1 MALTLSEITAYTY
14 TYIVP
19 KSTDIIYK
27 NSPVLTRLQQK
38 NMERFSGGLQIQRP
52 IIVGELN
59 GDAIGRGEAMNIDF
73 VTTDSAL
80 VENMKLYYVN
90 ISLYGFDSIQ
100 NDGDAAVFSQVETKF
115 ANASM
120 KMAKL
125 LGTNLY
131 LDGQSA
137 GRTKQL
143 NGLVEWYDDGNGYPT
158 VGGITRADIQA
169 VGTVGGLN
177 AYTQTGITSFTL
189 SLLNNAYGQA
199 WFGADHVDLIAATQ
213 NGWNLIW
220 QALQPLQRYMPL
232 QDSSDLGKA
241 GFRVLQF
248 NGADV
253 VIDKYMPTGANGVMY
268 GMNTDYV
275 EWYFSTNPKF
285 QYGFTG
291 FKEVN
296 STIDVAGQFLVASN
310 LVLPNPRT
318 GFKLTSSTLF

>member
-1 MALTLSEITAYTY
+1 MALTLTEISAYTN

-19 KSTDIIYK
+19 KSTDTIFK

-38 NMERFSGGLQIQRP
+38 NMERFAGGLQIQRP

-90 ISLYGFDSIQ
+90 ISLFGFDSIA
-100 NDGDAAVFSQVETKF
+100 NDGPEAIFSQVEAKF
-115 ANASM
+115 ANASL

-125 LGTNLY
+125 LGVNMY
-131 LDGQSA
+131 LEGQSPA
-137 GRTKQL
+137 RAKHI
-143 NGLVEWYDDGNGYPT
+143 NGLQEWYDDGVLFPT
-158 VGGITRADIQA
+158 IGGITRSDVQA

-177 AYTQTGITSFTL
+177 AYTATLGSFTL
-189 SLLNNAYGQA
+189 GALNTAYGNA
-199 WFGADHVDLIAATQ
+199 WFGADHPDLIAATQ
-213 NGWNLIW
+213 NGWNFIW
-220 QALQPLQRYMPL
+220 SALQPLQRYMPV

-241 GFRVLQF
+241 GFQVLQF

-253 VIDKYMPTGANGVMY
+253 VIDKYMPTGTNGVMY
-268 GMNTDYV
+268 GLNTDYI
-275 EWYFSTNPKF
+275 EWYYSTNPKF

-296 STIDVAGQFLVASN
+296 ATIDVAGQFLVAN
-310 LVLPNPRT
+310 NMLIPNPRT
-318 GFKLTSSTLF
+318 GFKLLSTLF

>member
-1 MALTLSEITAYTY
+1 MSLGLVELSAYTY
-14 TYIVP
+14 QYIVP
-19 KSTDIIYK
+19 KSTDVIFK

-38 NMERFSGGLQIQRP
+38 NMERFAGGLQIQRP

-59 GDAIGRGEAMNIDF
+59 GDAIGRGEAMNVDF

-90 ISLYGFDSIQ
+90 ISLYGFDSIL

-125 LGTNLY
+125 LGTNMY

-143 NGLVEWYDDGNGYPT
+143 NGMAEAVDDGNLFPT
-158 VGGITRADIQA
+158 YGGINRADIQT

-177 AYTQTGITSFTL
+177 AYTQSGITSFTL
-189 SLLNNAYGQA
+189 SLLNTAYGNA
-199 WFGADHVDLIAATQ
+199 WFGADHPDLIAATQ

-220 QALQPLQRYMPL
+220 SALQPLQRYMPV

-241 GFRVLQF
+241 GFQVLQF
-248 NGADV
+248 NGSDV
-253 VIDKYMPTGANGVMY
+253 VIDKYLPTGANGVMY
-268 GMNTDYV
+268 LLNTDYI
-275 EWYFSTNPKF
+275 EWYYSTNPKF

-310 LVLPNPRT
+310 MVFANPRT
-318 GFKLTSSTLF
+318 SAKLLSSTLF

>member
-1 MALTLSEITAYTY
+1 MAIPLQEINAYTLQ
-14 TYIVP
+14 YIVP
-19 KSTDIIYK
+19 KSTDVIFK

-90 ISLYGFDSIQ
+90 ISLYGFDSIL
-100 NDGDAAVFSQVETKF
+100 NDGEAAIFSQVETKF

-125 LGTNLY
+125 LGQNMY

-137 GRTKQL
+137 GRTKHL
-143 NGLVEWYDDGNGYPT
+143 DGFAEIYDDGTLYPT
-158 VGGITRADIQA
+158 YGGVTRSDVQP

-189 SLLNNAYGQA
+189 SLLNTAYGNA
-199 WFGADHVDLIAATQ
+199 WFGADHPDLIAATQ

-220 QALQPLQRYMPL
+220 AALQPLQRYMPV

-241 GFRVLQF
+241 GFQVLKF

-253 VIDKYMPTGANGVMY
+253 VIDKYMPSGAQGVMY
-268 GMNTDYV
+268 GMNTDYI
-275 EWYFSTNPKF
+275 EWYYSTNPKF

-291 FKEVN
+291 FKETN
-296 STIDVAGQFLVASN
+296 ATIDVAGQFLVASN
-310 LVLPNPRT
+310 LVGPNPRT
-318 GFKLTSSTLF
+318 GFKLASSTIF